1 MAAIKWELE
10 DLACKFLWTPRFD
23 AHPAPSIE
31 TAAMSDPSALDRQD
45 EHGHYGQMKRAS
57 VSEAKNGLSGLLSE
71 VRRGESVLITHR
83 GRPVARIEPCRVAGP
98 DAEDAISELLQRGVA
113 APPRAPLDVERFLGV
128 PAARLTGGVSASGI
142 VVAERGA
149 RR

>member
-1 MAAIKWELE
+1 
-10 DLACKFLWTPRFD
+10 
-23 AHPAPSIE
+23 
-31 TAAMSDPSALDRQD
+31 MSDRSALDRQD
-45 EHGHYGQMKRAS
+45 QQGHYSQMKKAS

-83 GRPVARIEPCRVAGP
+83 GRPVARIEPCQVASP

-128 PAARLTGGVSASGI
+128 PAARLTGGVSASEI
-142 VVAERGA
+142 VVTERGG